1 MVARRIRREGIAAV
15 TGTALRRAAPDSS
28 ATMAAT
34 LDPMAV
40 QTLDRNWICGSRSC
54 GDRLTADHLRGDP
67 ALQRTV
73 DPAVCRTTADPILLR
88 VGAAEVDRVAL
99 PAVVDIHTAVAVEVV
114 ADRMA
119 VEVEEVTRT
128 AVVAVEVEGVILVAV
143 AEDTPAEDDVS
154 YKS

>member
-1 MVARRIRREGIAAV
+1 M
-15 TGTALRRAAPDSS
+15 
-28 ATMAAT
+28 
-34 LDPMAV
+34 
-40 QTLDRNWICGSRSC
+40 
-54 GDRLTADHLRGDP
+54 
-67 ALQRTV
+67 
-73 DPAVCRTTADPILLR
+73 
-88 VGAAEVDRVAL
+88 DRVAL

-128 AVVAVEVEGVILVAV
+128 AAVEVEGVILVAV